1 MSCYRVAIAVLSH
14 VLLYADRTGGTSG
27 PTTVDARENGS
38 RDFHVL
44 LLINMSRGS
53 AGRRDGKVDQILQ
66 GLTCLCGIVS
76 LDASDISFRLKI
88 QETILTGITR

>member
-1 MSCYRVAIAVLSH
+1 MSSYTEIELGNIAA
-14 VLLYADRTGGTSG
+14 YDSG
-27 PTTVDARENGS
+27 CLARENGS

-66 GLTCLCGIVS
+66 GLTCLCSIVS

-88 QETILTGITR
+88 QETVLTGITR